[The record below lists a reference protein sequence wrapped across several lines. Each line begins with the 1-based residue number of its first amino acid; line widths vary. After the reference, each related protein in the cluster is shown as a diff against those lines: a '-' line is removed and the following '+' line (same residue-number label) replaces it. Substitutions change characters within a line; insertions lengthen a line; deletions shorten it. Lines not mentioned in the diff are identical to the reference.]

1 MIYIITVFSAASFML
16 NGFVIWKLLPK
27 FKSKQSDSVL
37 LDTSTLMDGR
47 ITEVVAS
54 GFLPTVLLVPRFVIA
69 ELQLL
74 ADKAD
79 HTKRERARFGLQ
91 VIKDL
96 QESKYADISV
106 IDADISDE
114 AGVDEKLVKLAR
126 ARGLILFTVDYNLL
140 KVAEIEGI
148 RVLNINELAQNIRPT
163 RIPGETASLTIVSK
177 GQERSQGVGYLD
189 DGTMVVVEKAGPS
202 INKKIDVEFTRT
214 LQTTAG
220 RMMFATMIK
229 SSRTQLKQERMTM
242 KKRFPPTNQDY
253 KKDKKNS
260 DKTAPTNTE
269 KNVNSNSTRPST
281 KNSKPHGKLSYK
293 EKAEASLLDAIEE
306 A

>member
-1 MIYIITVFSAASFML
+1 MIYIIAIISAASFAL
-16 NGFVIWKLLPK
+16 NGFVIWRLLPK

-37 LDTSTLMDGR
+37 IDTSTLMDGR
-47 ITEVVAS
+47 IVEVVAS

-96 QESKYADISV
+96 QESKYADISI
-106 IDADISDE
+106 IDADVSDE
-114 AGVDEKLVKLAR
+114 AGVDEKLVKVAR
-126 ARGLILFTVDYNLL
+126 ARNLILFTVDYNLL

-163 RIPGETASLTIVSK
+163 RIPGETAKLTIVAK

-202 INKKIDVEFTRT
+202 INKKIEVEFTRT

-220 RMMFATMIK
+220 RMMFATIVQPAKNK
-229 SSRTQLKQERMTM
+229 SRRQEDGP
-242 KKRFPPTNQDY
+242 KKLDQHTRRRR
-253 KKDKKNS
+253 S
-260 DKTAPTNTE
+260 NTE
-269 KNVNSNSTRPST
+269 GAKIASHSISTSNSADSSSVSRRSQPPRRQSF
-281 KNSKPHGKLSYK
+281 K
-293 EKAEASLLDAIEE
+293 EKAEAGLLSAIEE